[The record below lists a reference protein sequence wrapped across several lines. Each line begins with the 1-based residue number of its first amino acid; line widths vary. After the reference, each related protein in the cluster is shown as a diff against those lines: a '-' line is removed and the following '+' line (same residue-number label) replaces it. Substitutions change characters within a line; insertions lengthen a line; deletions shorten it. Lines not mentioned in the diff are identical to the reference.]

1 MTTVAFLYGNQGSR
15 SALPLLSLKIAT
27 RAEVSKKPSDEGP
40 EFRRLRGLCHNSED
54 KSAVHEIAQELSKE
68 NIKLGWMKR
77 TSVPGRTIS
86 VTSPMCDQLIVITAS
101 HRGDSRVSQTG
112 ALATAEQRA

>member
-1 MTTVAFLYGNQGSR
+1 
-15 SALPLLSLKIAT
+15 
-27 RAEVSKKPSDEGP
+27 
-40 EFRRLRGLCHNSED
+40 LRGLCHNSED